1 MSKPIAIYVRV
12 VGMVVDLRQILTLED
27 DALRIATVQCCLKL
41 LNADGLLSEVLLE
54 CDISGNRLL

>member
-1 MSKPIAIYVRV
+1 
-12 VGMVVDLRQILTLED
+12 MVVDLRQILTLED